1 MNPNARKA
9 QEARLRAIETQLRA
23 KPGSLDLRYE
33 RALALDRLG
42 RREAAQQVYD
52 DVLKRDPQHFG
63 ARNNRA
69 LLLWNAGDREGGF
82 LGYVELARRHP
93 ENAIAR
99 ANLGHLYA
107 RAGDR
112 DLARAEYA
120 AALRAD
126 PAHAEAK
133 RGLAS
138 LLAQGGDAAGAAR
151 VEVTSTVSLPYR
163 GEGSPVRALVLVT
176 LGAGNLGVE
185 RLIDDRVVAATKL
198 TVELHGDAPLPPHD
212 VVFNAIGDPD
222 EASAALERARALLAA
237 DTAPVI
243 NPPEHVL
250 TSGRVANARRF
261 AALHDV
267 VAPRAAA
274 FARGALAAADGAA
287 TLAAAGFTFPL
298 LLRSPGFHTGKNF
311 ERVETAAALGAI
323 AAALPGDVLLAIAF
337 ADTSVGGEYRKYR
350 AMFVGGEVLP
360 LHLAISADW
369 KVHYFSADMTERAD
383 HRAIEAAYLA
393 DLPGALGP
401 RAAAALARI
410 AATLGLDYG
419 GIDFTLDAAGSVVVF
434 EANATM
440 VVVPPGADE
449 RWDYKRAPVERILTA
464 ARGLIPAR
472 AGRVVL

>member
-42 RREAAQQVYD
+42 RREAAQQVYE
-52 DVLKRDPQHFG
+52 DVLKRDPQHFA
-63 ARNNRA
+63 ARNNLA
-69 LLLWNAGDREGGF
+69 LLRWNAGDREGGF
-82 LGYVELARRHP
+82 LGYVELAQRHP

-112 DLARAEYA
+112 AQARTEYE
-120 AALRAD
+120 AALRAEPD
-126 PAHAEAK
+126 HAEAK
-133 RGLAS
+133 RGLAA
-138 LLAQGGDAAGAAR
+138 LLAQAGDAAAAAH
-151 VEVTSTVSLPYR
+151 VDVASTVALPYR
-163 GEGSPVRALVLVT
+163 GEGAPVRALVLVT
-176 LGAGNLGVE
+176 LGAGNVGIE
-185 RLIDDRVVAATKL
+185 RLIDDRIVAATKL
-198 TVELHGDAPLPPHD
+198 TVELHGDAPLPAHD

-222 EASAALERARALLAA
+222 EASPALELAQALLAKTA
-237 DTAPVI
+237 APVI
-243 NPPEHVL
+243 NPPDRVL
-250 TSGRVANARRF
+250 ASGRVANAQRF
-261 AALHDV
+261 AVLEDV
-267 VAPRAAA
+267 VAPHAAS
-274 FARGALAAADGAA
+274 FARQSLVASAGAA

-311 ERVETAAALGAI
+311 ERVADAAALGAV
-323 AAALPGDVLLAIAF
+323 AAALPGETLLAIAF
-337 ADTSVGGEYRKYR
+337 ADTSIGGEYRKYR

-360 LHLAISADW
+360 LHLAISAEW
-369 KVHYFSADMTERAD
+369 KVHYFSADMSERAD
-383 HRAIEAAYLA
+383 HRAIEADYLA
-393 DLPGALGP
+393 DLPATLGP
-401 RAAAALARI
+401 RATAALARI
-410 AATLGLDYG
+410 SATLGLDYG
-419 GIDFTLDAAGSVVVF
+419 GIDFTLDDTGRVVVF

-449 RWDYKRAPVERILTA
+449 RWAYKRAPVERILAA